1 MIFNNKFLYALEAV
15 LDIAINSQGKPIQ
28 GHEITKR
35 QSIPKRY
42 LENILQEL
50 VRNNI
55 LKGIR
60 GPKGGYTIA
69 EKRNI
74 LLIDIYNIILSM
86 EEKGAYSNMQTDIRA
101 KIIMPLISD
110 ISNKLII
117 LLKSKTLED
126 LYLKIKYIKLDN
138 NKKKDKKIDFS
149 I

>member
-1 MIFNNKFLYALEAV
+1 
-15 LDIAINSQGKPIQ
+15 
-28 GHEITKR
+28 
-35 QSIPKRY
+35 
-42 LENILQEL
+42 
-50 VRNNI
+50 
-55 LKGIR
+55 
-60 GPKGGYTIA
+60 
-69 EKRNI
+69 
-74 LLIDIYNIILSM
+74 M

-110 ISNKLII
+110 ISNKLIV

>member
-1 MIFNNKFLYALEAV
+1 
-15 LDIAINSQGKPIQ
+15 
-28 GHEITKR
+28 
-35 QSIPKRY
+35 
-42 LENILQEL
+42 
-50 VRNNI
+50 
-55 LKGIR
+55 
-60 GPKGGYTIA
+60 
-69 EKRNI
+69 
-74 LLIDIYNIILSM
+74 M

>member
-1 MIFNNKFLYALEAV
+1 
-15 LDIAINSQGKPIQ
+15 
-28 GHEITKR
+28 
-35 QSIPKRY
+35 
-42 LENILQEL
+42 
-50 VRNNI
+50 
-55 LKGIR
+55 
-60 GPKGGYTIA
+60 
-69 EKRNI
+69 
-74 LLIDIYNIILSM
+74 M
-86 EEKGAYSNMQTDIRA
+86 EEKGTYSNMQTDIRA

>member
-1 MIFNNKFLYALEAV
+1 
-15 LDIAINSQGKPIQ
+15 
-28 GHEITKR
+28 
-35 QSIPKRY
+35 
-42 LENILQEL
+42 
-50 VRNNI
+50 
-55 LKGIR
+55 
-60 GPKGGYTIA
+60 
-69 EKRNI
+69 
-74 LLIDIYNIILSM
+74 M
-86 EEKGAYSNMQTDIRA
+86 EEKGTYSNRQTDIRA